1 MKIYNN
7 NIIDLETFKKV
18 KDSPRRRRQL
28 LNGTL
33 SQDTFQLTNPQL
45 QGFSGI
51 ARKIAKETPQLE
63 TMCRQL
69 EKILEYD
76 IPRIDIFTG
85 VFYAIKTEAE
95 KAISEIKQLGAH
107 STVMLSGDVYHKAQT
122 VAERVKI
129 DEVKAEL
136 LPEEKYAVVDSLSR
150 TGDGVIYVGDGIN
163 DAPALASATIGV
175 AMGAIGSDSAIEA
188 ADVVIMSD
196 DLSRIPKAVKIARK
210 SLRIAKQN
218 IVFALGVKGAILLL
232 SALGLSFM
240 WLAIFAD
247 VGVAVIAILNSMR
260 ALRTGK

>member
-95 KAISEIKQLGAH
+95 KTKDRETQDNILFLIANFVKEEKIQTLFNKEISEGNF
-107 STVMLSGDVYHKAQT
+107 
-122 VAERVKI
+122 E
-129 DEVKAEL
+129 EVE
-136 LPEEKYAVVDSLSR
+136 
-150 TGDGVIYVGDGIN
+150 
-163 DAPALASATIGV
+163 
-175 AMGAIGSDSAIEA
+175 
-188 ADVVIMSD
+188 
-196 DLSRIPKAVKIARK
+196 
-210 SLRIAKQN
+210 
-218 IVFALGVKGAILLL
+218 
-232 SALGLSFM
+232 SF
-240 WLAIFAD
+240 LE
-247 VGVAVIAILNSMR
+247 
-260 ALRTGK
+260 ALRGIDITADKRFFTTNTILADEIEKLQTIYNETL